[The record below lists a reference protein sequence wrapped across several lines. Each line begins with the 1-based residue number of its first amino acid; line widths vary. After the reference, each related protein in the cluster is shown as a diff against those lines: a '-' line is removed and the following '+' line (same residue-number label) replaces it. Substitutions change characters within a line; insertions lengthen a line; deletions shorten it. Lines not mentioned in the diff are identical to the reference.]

1 MYHIIQMDVI
11 IWSRVTRDD
20 IQRITMIWLFDY
32 FVDFF
37 FSSFYRRLDDQMN
50 EPKNISNISISLI
63 M

>member
-20 IQRITMIWLFDY
+20 IQRITMIWLFRW
-32 FVDFF
+32 FF
-37 FSSFYRRLDDQMN
+37 FSSSFYRRLDDQMN